1 MGQRGAWR
9 GGGVGGAVVVVW
21 GAVEGMAGWDGRA
34 AAEGEAGGEGS
45 AEDEPAMA
53 EVNRELN
60 AVMDEML
67 DENDEFLRHPA
78 PSADAGCL
86 YSGSSTPRA
95 PPLCCL
101 RATAQMDGRG
111 GPPVGNGPCGPYTCS
126 ARAHR
131 CAGV

>member
-1 MGQRGAWR
+1 MTALWGSGGR
-9 GGGVGGAVVVVW
+9 GGG

-53 EVNRELN
+53 EVKRELN

-67 DENDEFLRHPA
+67 DENDEFLRP
-78 PSADAGCL
+78 PGPCADAGCP

-95 PPLCCL
+95 PPSCCQ

-111 GPPVGNGPCGPYTCS
+111 GPPVGNGRGGPYTCS
-126 ARAHR
+126 AGAHR